1 MDSVINFAESFY
13 EVISVHKGFT
23 YISTDYDNDNVD
35 DNNDYHDD
43 GNDNHKF
50 LCGWVQPKVLTNKVV
65 K

>member
-23 YISTDYDNDNVD
+23 YTSTDYDNNNVD
-35 DNNDYHDD
+35 DNNDSHDD

-50 LCGWVQPKVLTNKVV
+50 LCG
-65 K
+65 